1 MPKCTML
8 VTTDVVGLYPNIP
21 FDLGLQSLSKGL
33 NETGVCK
40 IPTTEFIPLEFNVS
54 LKIFACKYQK
64 YILELILNPLK
75 LLF

>member
-1 MPKCTML
+1 ML
-8 VTTDVVGLYPNIP
+8 VTTDVVGLYPNVLY
-21 FDLGLQSLSKGL
+21 DLSMQSLSKGL
-33 NETGVCK
+33 NETGMCK
-40 IPTTEFIPLEFNVS
+40 VPTTEFIPLEFNVS

>member
-1 MPKCTML
+1 ML
-8 VTTDVVGLYPNIP
+8 VTTDVVGLYPNVLY
-21 FDLGLQSLSKGL
+21 DLGLQSLSKGL
-33 NETGVCK
+33 NETGMCK
-40 IPTTEFIPLEFNVS
+40 VPTTEFIPLGFNVS

>member
-1 MPKCTML
+1 ML
-8 VTTDVVGLYPNIP
+8 VTTDVVGLYPNVLY
-21 FDLGLQSLSKGL
+21 DLRLQSLSKGL
-33 NETGVCK
+33 NETGMCQV
-40 IPTTEFIPLEFNVS
+40 PTTEFIPLEFNVS